1 MYVQNRKVVLVR
13 ADVKIYFN
21 GADTRYSEKNW
32 RGSLTGVTLGCSG
45 SVYVSTGAIG
55 GQTHKAMGI

>member
-1 MYVQNRKVVLVR
+1 MLVR
-13 ADVKIYFN
+13 ADVKIYFH

-32 RGSLTGVTLGCSG
+32 RGNLTGVTLGCSG

-55 GQTHKAMGI
+55 GQTHKAMGN